1 LKYGLNHI
9 THLVEEKKAKLVVIA
24 HDVDPIETV
33 LWLPALCR
41 KQDVP
46 FCFIKG
52 KARLGKLVNK
62 KTATA
67 VALSDVRKEHQAE
80 FDSLVKQFLSN
91 YNNNADLKKTWGG
104 GHLGLKATHQKEHKE
119 KALENETIKK
129 AGLWS
134 SWMKYVIV

>member
-1 LKYGLNHI
+1 
-9 THLVEEKKAKLVVIA
+9 LVENKKAKFVIIA

-46 FCFIKG
+46 FAFIKG

-62 KTATA
+62 KTATCI
-67 VALSDVRKEHQAE
+67 ALSDIKKENQAE
-80 FDSLVKQFLSN
+80 FDTLVKSFLSN
-91 YNNNADLKKTWGG
+91 YNNNADLKKSWGG
-104 GHLGLKATHQKEHKE
+104 GLLGLKATHQKDAKE

-129 AGLWS
+129 AGL
-134 SWMKYVIV
+134 